1 MPISAPPAGIAPIGK
16 PMSVPRIQAGKER
29 RQSASVIHSEPR
41 TGSTVSA
48 ARDPRCRRDVERL
61 ADGEERDRDRRH
73 LDAVEES
80 RNAER
85 EPRLSA
91 L

>member
-16 PMSVPRIQAGKER
+16 PIRVPLIQAGNER

-48 ARDPRCRRDVERL
+48 SPFL
-61 ADGEERDRDRRH
+61 AV
-73 LDAVEES
+73 A
-80 RNAER
+80 AT
-85 EPRLSA
+85 
-91 L
+91 